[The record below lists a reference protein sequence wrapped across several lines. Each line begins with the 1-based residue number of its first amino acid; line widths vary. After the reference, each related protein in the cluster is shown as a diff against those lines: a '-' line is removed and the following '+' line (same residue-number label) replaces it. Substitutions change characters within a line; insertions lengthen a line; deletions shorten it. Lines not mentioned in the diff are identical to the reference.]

1 MSYTNDLLYSDSG
14 GRIRGGGGGGGGGC
28 VRCRVIIKYLL
39 RNGAQPRAAAVVD
52 RFIHNITRG
61 PEIRTGPA
69 RARLRT
75 DGRPVDVPT
84 LTYSVRV
91 RALLLLLLINTRIV
105 RVA

>member
-1 MSYTNDLLYSDSG
+1 MCVSYTNDLLYSDSG
-14 GRIRGGGGGGGGGC
+14 GRIRGGGGGC

-39 RNGAQPRAAAVVD
+39 RNGAQPRAAAAAAAD